1 LATLLQNQNFSEDV
15 QLYLDELR
23 IKLAYRMSTMFLIV
37 FAILTYAYYFDSFES
52 FATMAFGFVLSV
64 FCLAIMYY
72 KKNYQLVFILYS
84 VLGVFVTSFALMF
97 FHETIHLVDVLWMLA
112 AVSLAFLGVGR
123 RIGIIL
129 LIVSLICIA
138 IFIFYSLNIHIEA
151 VKPRTSYQ
159 KIALVA
165 EMISGFTLNFYLF
178 YLFTNVSRY
187 SAQKLKAVN
196 EQLIEQNTKIKLQN
210 EEKTVLVKEVHHRV
224 KNNLQI
230 IISLLR
236 LQSGELQN
244 EETKALFNESIQRIM
259 AMSLIHQKL
268 YQNESLSQVKFV
280 DYTNDLIETIIQT
293 DPENRKIKFY
303 ITSEIN
309 KVGLKSLIPIGL
321 ILNELV
327 LNSMKHAFKGKT
339 DCVIEV
345 NLYTSH
351 QEDFISLIYKDNGVW
366 QEKTPDYKS
375 FGLMLVETLVE
386 QLDGE
391 MKIIKDDYGTTFEMQ
406 LHNIVEASHLV

>member
-1 LATLLQNQNFSEDV
+1 MATLLHNPNFSEDV

-37 FAILTYAYYFDSFES
+37 FAILTYAYYFDSVES
-52 FATMAFGFVLSV
+52 FLTMAFGFVLSV
-64 FCLAIMYY
+64 FCLVIMYY

-84 VLGVFVTSFALMF
+84 VLGVFVTSFALIF

-123 RIGIIL
+123 RVGIIL
-129 LIVSLICIA
+129 LFVSLICIA

-151 VKPRTSYQ
+151 VKPRTFYQ
-159 KIALVA
+159 KIALVT
-165 EMISGFTLNFYLF
+165 EMISGFSLNFYLF

-187 SAQKLKAVN
+187 SAQKLKTVN
-196 EQLIEQNTKIKLQN
+196 EQLVEQNTKIKQQN

-236 LQSGELQN
+236 LQSSELQN
-244 EETKALFNESIQRIM
+244 DETKALFNESIQRIM

-280 DYTNDLIETIIQT
+280 DYANDLIETIIQT
-293 DPENRKIKFY
+293 DPENRKIKYY

-327 LNSMKHAFKGKT
+327 LNSMKHAFQGKT
-339 DCVIEV
+339 DCVIEI
-345 NLYTSH
+345 NLNATH
-351 QEDFISLIYKDNGVW
+351 QEDFITLIYKDNGTW
-366 QEKTPDYKS
+366 KEKTSDYKS

-386 QLDGE
+386 QLDGKME
-391 MKIIKDDYGTTFEMQ
+391 IVKDDFGTTFEMQ
-406 LHNIVEASHLV
+406 LHNIVEENNLV